1 MTENKGRE
9 VWLDGLKGFGI
20 LLVILGHVLSGYLDA
35 WTFPEAFFSFYPV
48 RTWIYSFHMPL
59 FFLISGYT
67 FTLAYW
73 RDGKLRRDRFFRQ
86 LGNLLW
92 VYVLFVLLQWC
103 VKQAV
108 PDMVNEAYDLED
120 LRRMFLEPLGNF
132 WYIYVLFVIYVIAA
146 LTRLPKW
153 PGYWLLL
160 PGAAAVIAADLH
172 LDWTELTLYRILY
185 HFFFFTLGSMLQRRR
200 ELLQSPKLAGIAAM
214 CYSMAAYFYFIWYV
228 RRFYANW
235 RLLIAVATCYLLLW
249 LFRRYPRISGNRYL
263 QLCGKHCLELYL
275 LHTFFTAGFRNLLPL
290 LGVTA
295 PWLSVFLNF
304 LLSANLCLGI
314 ALLVSRFRW
323 GGLIFRPASMIAR
336 RDEAS

>member
-1 MTENKGRE
+1 MEVSKRRE
-9 VWLDGLKGFGI
+9 TWLDGLKGFGI

-35 WTFPEAFFSFYPV
+35 WMFPEAFFSFYPV

-73 RDGKLRRDRFFRQ
+73 QKGKLRRDRFFRQ

-92 VYVLFVLLQWC
+92 AYVLFALLQWC

-120 LRRMFLEPLGNF
+120 LRRMFLVPLGNF
-132 WYIYVLFVIYVIAA
+132 WYLYVLFMIYVIAV
-146 LTRLPKW
+146 LTKLPKW

-160 PGAAAVIAADLH
+160 PGAVALIAADVH
-172 LDWTELTLYRILY
+172 LDWSELTLYRVLY
-185 HFFFFTLGSMLQRRR
+185 HFFFFALGSMLQRRK
-200 ELLQSPKLAGIAAM
+200 ELIQSAKLAGLAAM
-214 CYSMAAYFYFIWYV
+214 CYSVAGYFYFIWYV

-235 RLLIAVATCYLLLW
+235 RLLIAVATCFLLLW
-249 LFRRYPRISGNRYL
+249 LFRRFPRISGNLYL

-290 LGVTA
+290 LGMTS

-304 LLSANLCLGI
+304 MLSANLCLGI
-314 ALLVSRFRW
+314 ALLLDKSRW
-323 GGLIFRPASMIAR
+323 SSLIFRPASMFPRTGGNA
-336 RDEAS
+336 

>member
-1 MTENKGRE
+1 MESRGRE

-35 WTFPEAFFSFYPV
+35 WTFPEAYFSFYFV
-48 RTWIYSFHMPL
+48 RSWIYSFHMPL

-73 RDGKLRRDRFFRQ
+73 RNGKLRCESFFRQ

-92 VYVLFVLLQWC
+92 VYVLFALLQWC

-108 PDMVNEAYDLED
+108 PDLVNEAYDLDD

-132 WYIYVLFVIYVIAA
+132 WYVYVLFIIYVIAA
-146 LTRLPKW
+146 VTQLPRW

-160 PGAAAVIAADLH
+160 PGAAAVIVADLH
-172 LDWTELTLYRILY
+172 LDWSELTLYRLIY
-185 HFFFFTLGSMLQRRR
+185 HFFFFALGSMLERRK
-200 ELLQSPKLAGIAAM
+200 ELLKSQKLAGVAVM
-214 CYSMAAYFYFIWYV
+214 CISVAAYFLFVWYIY
-228 RRFYANW
+228 RFYANW
-235 RLLIAVATCYLLLW
+235 RVLIAVSTCYLLLW
-249 LFRRYPRISGNRYL
+249 IFRRYPRISGNRYL
-263 QLCGKHCLELYL
+263 QICGKHCLELYL

-290 LGVTA
+290 LGVTS

-304 LLSANLCLGI
+304 ILSANLCLGI
-314 ALLVSRFRW
+314 SLFASRFRW
-323 GGLIFRPASMIAR
+323 TDIIFRPASFFAR
-336 RDEAS
+336 RRMET